1 MPILDDRLK
10 EKPLKP
16 RKGAHSSHFRVCLC
30 VCVYTST
37 ELPGTSACP
46 VLVGGRT
53 SSSSCSGLAFLLIY
67 FANSYFLIGYSN
79 SFYSMGCGVIQRWGL
94 NSESGKLCLS
104 VVPNWVPSGHCSPV
118 LCFCVWLW
126 HFCLSFHAYFWFP
139 SAFHHPIPS
148 PCLNAVLSWSAVP
161 RLSPPHTHLHISA
174 LSRTYGTVSHWLSVN
189 DYLLPSVCL
198 RIPLSRCAESEILHV
213 GVVCSC
219 CSFTLYWIWK
229 VCSSCLVQFFI
240 ICSYTYS
247 IH

>member
-1 MPILDDRLK
+1 ML
-10 EKPLKP
+10 
-16 RKGAHSSHFRVCLC
+16 FRDEVWIVNRVSCACLWFRTGFLPAIARRFS
-30 VCVYTST
+30 VFVYDYGIS
-37 ELPGTSACP
+37 
-46 VLVGGRT
+46 VLVFT
-53 SSSSCSGLAFLLIY
+53 LI
-67 FANSYFLIGYSN
+67 SDS
-79 SFYSMGCGVIQRWGL
+79 
-94 NSESGKLCLS
+94 
-104 VVPNWVPSGHCSPV
+104 H
-118 LCFCVWLW
+118 
-126 HFCLSFHAYFWFP
+126 P

-198 RIPLSRCAESEILHV
+198 RIPLSRCAESEILHI